1 MFQFLC
7 VTAFSLGGLVTMLR
21 DHVEL
26 GVRVQM
32 ARDIFICILGFCLV
46 TAALFFLR
54 KVSACSH
61 PVNTYKVIIKARGI
75 VILLKYVLGGCV
87 GWRV

>member
-1 MFQFLC
+1 M
-7 VTAFSLGGLVTMLR
+7 TAFSLGGLVTMLR

-54 KVSACSH
+54 RLSACSR
-61 PVNTYKVIIKARGI
+61 PVNSYKVIIKAR
-75 VILLKYVLGGCV
+75 
-87 GWRV
+87 